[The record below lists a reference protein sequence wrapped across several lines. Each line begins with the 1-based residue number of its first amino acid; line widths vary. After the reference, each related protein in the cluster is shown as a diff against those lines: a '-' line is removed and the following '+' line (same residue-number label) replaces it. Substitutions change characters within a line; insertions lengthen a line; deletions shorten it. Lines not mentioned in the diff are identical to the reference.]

1 MNNSFMDVQFGSLK
15 KYFQISV
22 SLKPRINIKR
32 YVFSKLITDI
42 AVFDGFIGYVIML
55 AWL

>member
-1 MNNSFMDVQFGSLK
+1 MDVQFGSLK